1 MKTSRVIE
9 VLKIIRENA
18 SCDNCL
24 YGYDSME
31 DCEFFITECPVD
43 KALEAGAKIAKM
55 YLDFRRMMARTK
67 EIFKPVEDE
76 YKKGGDSS

>member
-1 MKTSRVIE
+1 MKTSEVIE

-43 KALEAGAKIAKM
+43 KALEAGTKMSQMYYDFRKGMARTRELCKIAK
-55 YLDFRRMMARTK
+55 AEK
-67 EIFKPVEDE
+67 
-76 YKKGGDSS
+76 